1 MRGTMMDGP
10 LTLPHILE
18 RAGSLF
24 GDVEIVSRKPDKSL
38 HRYTYAGMRR
48 RALALAAALQGA
60 GLKKGDRVASLMWNN
75 AAHLEAYFGVPCA
88 GGILLTLNL
97 RLHPDDIAYIV
108 NHAKSRF
115 LIVDDVLLP
124 ALEKC
129 RAQIKPERIFVVRW
143 NGEALPPGIE
153 DYDAFLDAA
162 PKGFTYP
169 ALEES
174 DGAGM
179 CYTSGTTGKPKGVI
193 YSHRAMVLHSLSISL
208 PDSLNFSHRDC
219 VMPVVPMFHANAW
232 GEPHA
237 CAMVGA
243 KQVLPGPHLDAE
255 SLLDLC
261 SREGVTFASGVPTV
275 WLAVVRALEAEP
287 KRWKP
292 PPRMRAMIGGS
303 AAPESLV
310 RDLARLGFT
319 PMHGWGMTEMTP
331 VGSVHSFRPQHS
343 ALTDQQRHAH
353 MTRQGVPLPLV
364 EMRVMDD
371 SGEVPWDGKSM
382 GELHVRGPFIAASYH
397 ENAQASD
404 RWTADGWFMTGDVVT
419 MDPEGYLQIA
429 DRTKDLIKSGGEW
442 ISSVELENALMGH
455 PAVAEAAVIAIA
467 HPKWQER
474 PLAAVVVKQGQT
486 VEPDSLREHLAQR
499 FAKWWLPDAFVFI
512 DQVPRTSTGKFQKSA
527 LRERFKDWDWDKA
540 KG

>member
-1 MRGTMMDGP
+1 MRGTMMDFP

-24 GDVEIVSRKPDKSL
+24 GDVEIVSRKPDKGL
-38 HRYTYAGMRR
+38 HRYRYADMRR
-48 RALALAAALQGA
+48 RAHALAAALQKA
-60 GLKKGDRVASLMWNN
+60 GLRKGDRVASLMWNN

-97 RLHPDDIAYIV
+97 RLHPDDLAFIV
-108 NHAKSRF
+108 NHAKPRF

-124 ALEKC
+124 TLAKF
-129 RAQIKPERIFVVRW
+129 RARISPERVLAVRW
-143 NGEALPPGIE
+143 NGEALPGGVE
-153 DYDAFLDAA
+153 DYDAFLSSA
-162 PKGFTYP
+162 PPEFSYP
-169 ALEES
+169 ALDEN

-193 YSHRAMVLHSLSISL
+193 YSHRALVLHSLSISL
-208 PDSLNFSHRDC
+208 PDSLHFSHREC

-261 SREGVTFASGVPTV
+261 ARERVTFASGVPTV
-275 WLAVVRALEAEP
+275 WLAVVRALDAEP
-287 KRWKP
+287 SRWDLVP
-292 PPRMRAMIGGS
+292 GMRAMIGGS
-303 AAPESLV
+303 AAPESLL
-310 RDLARLGFT
+310 RDLARLGFR

-331 VGSVHSFRPQHS
+331 VGSVHSFRPKHDS
-343 ALTDQQRHAH
+343 MPDAARHTH
-353 MTRQGVPLPLV
+353 MTKQGLPLPLV
-364 EMRVMDD
+364 EARVMDD
-371 SGEVPWDGKSM
+371 SGEAPWDGESM
-382 GELHVRGPFIAASYH
+382 GELHVRGPFVAAGYH
-397 ENAQASD
+397 ANAEAGD
-404 RWTADGWFMTGDVVT
+404 RWSGDGWFKTGDVVT
-419 MDPEGYLQIA
+419 LDADGYLQIA

-455 PAVAEAAVIAIA
+455 PCVAEAAVIAVA

-474 PLAAVVVKQGQT
+474 PLAAVVVKQGAS
-486 VEPDSLREHLAQR
+486 VEPAALREHLAAR

-527 LRERFKDWDWDKA
+527 LRERFKDWDWSKTDR
-540 KG
+540 